1 MTDKRETLM
10 SMLSKAYANPT
21 IKAEPALRALI
32 ETNAKKV
39 DEGDDDKAYVT
50 AVTQLSHD
58 ISKYYLIHHAVPEE
72 LVAVFN
78 YDGFTIQVQQTSQIE
93 KTHRLSPCKMESPQ
107 DQLQGELDYES
118 VHPSYL

>member
-21 IKAEPALRALI
+21 IKADPALRALI

-78 YDGFTIQVQQTSQIE
+78 YIKKDVPAADIDAAHYRAQALAAGLVAIPIVWG
-93 KTHRLSPCKMESPQ
+93 H
-107 DQLQGELDYES
+107 
-118 VHPSYL
+118 

>member
-10 SMLSKAYANPT
+10 SMLSKAYSSPT
-21 IKAEPALRALI
+21 IKAEPELRALI

-58 ISKYYLIHHAVPEE
+58 ISKY
-72 LVAVFN
+72 
-78 YDGFTIQVQQTSQIE
+78 
-93 KTHRLSPCKMESPQ
+93 
-107 DQLQGELDYES
+107 
-118 VHPSYL
+118 